1 MKPLRKQQHSF
12 ISPRPRGS
20 FIVREPTRPLQR
32 GFLVRAEPSPE
43 DIIWIGADNLRRRLE
58 YAARILEDSIEI
70 SNETRGGVPVV
81 RGTRVPVSRVLAEL
95 ADNVRIEEF
104 GDDYEIDV
112 AKLKEL
118 LQGLSVYL
126 DRPLRR

>member
-1 MKPLRKQQHSF
+1 MKALREEERYS
-12 ISPRPRGS
+12 ISDPRES
-20 FIVREPTRPLQR
+20 LIEHEPTRPLQKR
-32 GFLVRAEPSPE
+32 FLVRAEPSPE

-58 YAARILEDSIEI
+58 YAARILENSIEI

-81 RGTRVPVSRVLAEL
+81 RGTRMPVSRVLAEL

-104 GDDYEIDV
+104 GEDYEIDV

-126 DRPLRR
+126 DRPLRK